1 MVSALAAALHLICDQ
16 GGLGQLRLP
25 YASCLLLLDVL
36 VLLLLLLLLLVV
48 VVVVV
53 VVVVIVPVLGFSTL
67 ALGTLQSS
75 TQNNPICRWCTS
87 STANGWRG
95 TGDRVTSAFAK

>member
-25 YASCLLLLDVL
+25 YASCLLFLDVL
-36 VLLLLLLLLLVV
+36 VLLLLLLLVV

-53 VVVVIVPVLGFSTL
+53 VVVVIVPVLDFQRWHWAPCKVQPKMIQSAGGVQVL
-67 ALGTLQSS
+67 LQMGGEVLE
-75 TQNNPICRWCTS
+75 I
-87 STANGWRG
+87 G
-95 TGDRVTSAFAK
+95 

>member
-25 YASCLLLLDVL
+25 YASCLLLLAVL
-36 VLLLLLLLLLVV
+36 VLLLLLVV

-53 VVVVIVPVLGFSTL
+53 VVIVPVLEFSTL

-75 TQNNPICRWCTS
+75 TQNDPICRWCTS

-95 TGDRVTSAFAK
+95 TGDRVTFAFAKEV

>member
-1 MVSALAAALHLICDQ
+1 MVYALAAALHLICDQ

-36 VLLLLLLLLLVV
+36 VLLLLLL

-53 VVVVIVPVLGFSTL
+53 VVVVIVPVLEFSTL
-67 ALGTLQSS
+67 ALGTQQSS
-75 TQNNPICRWCTS
+75 TQNDPIRRWCTS

-95 TGDRVTSAFAK
+95 TGERVTSAFAKEV